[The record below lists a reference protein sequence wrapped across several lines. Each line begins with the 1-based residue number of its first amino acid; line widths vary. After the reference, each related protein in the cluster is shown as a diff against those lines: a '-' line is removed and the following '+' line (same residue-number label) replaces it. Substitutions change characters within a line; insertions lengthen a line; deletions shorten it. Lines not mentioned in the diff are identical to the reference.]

1 MSSEITVKN
10 TDLVEGLLNK
20 NKSIP
25 SKYFYD
31 VLGDELFTKIMQLPE
46 YYLSRAEFEIF
57 DRHKNELF
65 ACCEIVAT
73 KNFELVELGAGDGRK
88 TRVLLQYLLE
98 EGYDFTYVPVDISQ
112 NVLNVLQKNVNDL
125 KGLKIAPQCG
135 DYFDLLEKWK
145 DNKSQKIVLFLGSNL
160 GNMNDDLAA
169 KFIGNI
175 AEKLKKEDRLW
186 LGLDLKKDGSIVLP
200 AYNDKSGIT
209 KEFNLNLLRRIN
221 REMGADF
228 NLNKFTHSPEYLKD
242 GRAVSYLESEEDQR
256 VYIAEIDTTIFFK
269 KGEKILTEISRK
281 YDQDLLYNLISK
293 TNLKIQKQFSDG
305 EDLFSDFV
313 LGLDV

>member
-1 MSSEITVKN
+1 MSTETTVKN
-10 TDLVEGLLNK
+10 SDLVQGLLNE

-31 VLGDELFTKIMQLPE
+31 AMGDDLFTKIMQLPE
-46 YYLSRAEFEIF
+46 YYLSRAEFQIF
-57 DRHKNELF
+57 EQHKSELF
-65 ACCEIVAT
+65 ASCEIDAT
-73 KNFELVELGAGDGRK
+73 KHFELVELGAGDGRK
-88 TRVLLQYLLE
+88 TRVLLKYLLE
-98 EGYDFTYVPVDISQ
+98 EGFDFTYVPVDISQ
-112 NVLNVLQKNVNDL
+112 NVLNVLQNNVKDL

-135 DYFDLLEKWK
+135 DYFDLLEKLK
-145 DNKSQKIVLFLGSNL
+145 DNESQKIVLFLGSNL

-169 KFIGNI
+169 TFIGNI
-175 AEKLKKEDRLW
+175 AEHLKKEDRLL
-186 LGLDLKKDGSIVLP
+186 LGLDLKKDASIVLP

-228 NLNKFTHSPEYLKD
+228 NLNKFTHSPEYLKE
-242 GRAVSYLESEEDQR
+242 GKAVSYLESKENQN
-256 VYIAEIDTTIFFK
+256 VYIGEIDATIFFK

-281 YDQDLLYNLISK
+281 YDEDVLCHLISK
-293 TNLKIQKQFSDG
+293 TNLKIQKQFRDSG
-305 EDLFSDFV
+305 DLFSDFV